1 LEESSSDN
9 RLPAKCQECIKSSK
23 PFIHALY
30 RKRTGRPGPFIACVL
45 LAGFAVLLMPSQ
57 VIFAVNSNKKECVI
71 LLHGLFRTSSS
82 MAKLERALSRKGYF
96 TLNVNYPSTKGTI
109 RELTEKVLPEAVSRC
124 VARGCTKIHM
134 VTHSMGGIMARYYLQ
149 KETLPEGS
157 RLVMIAPPNQ
167 GSEIVDRFKDF
178 FIFKWMNGPAG
189 QELTTS
195 VNSLPNRLG
204 PVPLE
209 VGVIA
214 GKRSLN
220 PIFSALIPGPD
231 DGKVS
236 VERTRLSEMADFF
249 VANSSHT
256 FIMKNDEVIRQV
268 TLFIENGRFDHSGR
282 PKNP

>member
-1 LEESSSDN
+1 MWREAVMP
-9 RLPAKCQECIKSSK
+9 RTGATA
-23 PFIHALY
+23 FIHALY
-30 RKRTGRPGPFIACVL
+30 RKCTGRSGPFIACVL

-57 VIFAVNSNKKECVI
+57 VILAVNSNKKGCVI

-82 MAKLERALSRKGYF
+82 MAKMERALSKKGYL
-96 TLNVNYPSTKGTI
+96 TLNVDYPSTKGTI
-109 RELTEKVLPEAVSRC
+109 RALTEQVLPEAVSRC

-134 VTHSMGGIMARYYLQ
+134 VTHSMGGIMARFYLQ
-149 KETLPEGS
+149 KETLPQGS

-209 VGVIA
+209 IGVIA

-268 TLFIENGRFDHSGR
+268 SLFIENGRFDHSGR
-282 PKNP
+282 PKDP